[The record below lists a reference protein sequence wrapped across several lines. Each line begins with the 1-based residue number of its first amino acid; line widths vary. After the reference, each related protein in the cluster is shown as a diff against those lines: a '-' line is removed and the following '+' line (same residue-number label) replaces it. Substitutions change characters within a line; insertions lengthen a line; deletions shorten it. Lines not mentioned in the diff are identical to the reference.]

1 VELEPEAGM
10 LILDVV
16 ADKIV
21 HVEVLHRQDIREKL
35 LVSLP

>member
-1 VELEPEAGM
+1 MELEPAEGM

-21 HVEVLHRQDIREKL
+21 HVAILHRDDIRQKL
-35 LVSLP
+35 LAALP

>member
-1 VELEPEAGM
+1 M

-21 HVEVLHRQDIREKL
+21 HVEVLNRHDIREKL